1 MTILKIIFWI
11 SFLILFYSYLGYG
24 FFLFVYFKFKEIFLK
39 KRVSDKLETFNPH
52 VTLIVPSY
60 NSGEYILEKIK
71 NTLELN
77 YPEDKLKIIFITDGS
92 SDKTPELIARY
103 PRIRLMHSASRK
115 GKVAAMNRAIKEV
128 NTPITVF
135 CDDNTFLNKDAINQ
149 LVKHYADPRIGAVA
163 GEKKVMDLNTGN
175 AASTGES
182 FYWKY
187 ESFLKK
193 MDFEFYSVVGAA
205 GELFS
210 VRTALFKEPEED
222 TLLDDFIISLRICMM
237 GYRVA
242 YEPEAYAL
250 ERPSASLRDEQ
261 KRKIRISAGGFQ
273 SIVRLRSL
281 LNIFKYGK
289 LSFQYI
295 SHRVLRWAV
304 CPFLLPVLIV
314 TNLFI
319 VMGSGEVLYQLLM
332 TGQLIFYLAALGG
345 WLFSRSNIKF
355 RLFSFPYYF
364 LFINISLYHGLIR
377 YFRGSQS
384 VLWEKAE
391 RDI

>member
-1 MTILKIIFWI
+1 
-11 SFLILFYSYLGYG
+11 
-24 FFLFVYFKFKEIFLK
+24 
-39 KRVSDKLETFNPH
+39 
-52 VTLIVPSY
+52 
-60 NSGEYILEKIK
+60 
-71 NTLELN
+71 
-77 YPEDKLKIIFITDGS
+77 
-92 SDKTPELIARY
+92 
-103 PRIRLMHSASRK
+103 
-115 GKVAAMNRAIKEV
+115 MNRAIKEV

-319 VMGSGEVLYQLLM
+319 VMGSGEVIYQLLM